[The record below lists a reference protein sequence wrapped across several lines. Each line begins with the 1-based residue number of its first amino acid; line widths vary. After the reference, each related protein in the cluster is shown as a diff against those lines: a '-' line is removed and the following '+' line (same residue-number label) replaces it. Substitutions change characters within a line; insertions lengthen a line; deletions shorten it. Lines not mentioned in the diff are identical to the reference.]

1 MLSKTQAVF
10 AGEKWGVR
18 QIAAELMWFA
28 SLEMQR
34 TGLARPLRAKGN
46 CFFFHSSVWLLP
58 EQGSSRDKC
67 GKGVLKLEKSV

>member
-46 CFFFHSSVWLLP
+46 CFFFFILACGCFRSRAPAETNV
-58 EQGSSRDKC
+58 EKGS
-67 GKGVLKLEKSV
+67 